1 MKRLL
6 IDMDDVI
13 CENGFI
19 RMVNDFLGTNY
30 KAEDANS
37 YFVNDLIPDDKFE
50 EWVKFFEEKNVYD
63 YVNIV
68 KDAPEVI
75 EKLNKFYDIYIIT
88 AYIFRDKPEISGN
101 QLKNKFDYL
110 SKKLPFID
118 PKKFIFLSDKELVDA
133 DIRIDDSVDKLKGK
147 AEMKLL
153 FTAYHNKNIADDEL
167 KEKKLTRVNSWKEI
181 EKILL

>member
-1 MKRLL
+1 M
-6 IDMDDVI
+6 
-13 CENGFI
+13 
-19 RMVNDFLGTNY
+19 
-30 KAEDANS
+30 
-37 YFVNDLIPDDKFE
+37 P
-50 EWVKFFEEKNVYD
+50 W
-63 YVNIV
+63 
-68 KDAPEVI
+68 
-75 EKLNKFYDIYIIT
+75 
-88 AYIFRDKPEISGN
+88 YIFNRRIY
-101 QLKNKFDYL
+101 QC
-110 SKKLPFID
+110 